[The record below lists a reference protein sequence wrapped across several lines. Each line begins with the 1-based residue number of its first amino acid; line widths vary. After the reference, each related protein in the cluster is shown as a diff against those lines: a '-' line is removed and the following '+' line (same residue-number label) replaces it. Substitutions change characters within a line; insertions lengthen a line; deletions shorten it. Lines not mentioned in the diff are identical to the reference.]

1 LTNTLRH
8 IILTH
13 LHPRTL
19 IQITVQILSVPE
31 DVSLTR
37 PSSHLPA
44 LPALLQSA
52 VLALLSASI
61 PLSQTL
67 TSTLVSLDYDNKPT
81 VTPSAK
87 QIAAAKSVH
96 VFAFSSFGDVL
107 VAESEGSFGVEDWE
121 QACEEARRLCVKEG
135 ESVIMEE
142 DGRVNLSDFVKGA
155 VGGEVQ
161 KANAW
166 RNAG

>member
-1 LTNTLRH
+1 MTNTLRH